1 MSRIE
6 IHAPVV
12 ADVAGHTGA
21 RYVRLLQPRAS
32 DPFAQDPKRMNAADG
47 LHPSDQGYRQWY
59 AELQAQGGLAP

>member
-1 MSRIE
+1 MLAQRQRLG
-6 IHAPVV
+6 
-12 ADVAGHTGA
+12 VAGVGFH
-21 RYVRLLQPRAS
+21 RLLQPRAG